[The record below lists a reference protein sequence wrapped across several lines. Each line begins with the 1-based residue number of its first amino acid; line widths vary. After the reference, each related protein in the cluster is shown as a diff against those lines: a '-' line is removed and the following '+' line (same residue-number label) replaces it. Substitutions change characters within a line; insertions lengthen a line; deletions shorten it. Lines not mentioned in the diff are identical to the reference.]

1 MSKTKPKS
9 NSKVNAKV
17 KKKES
22 HRNKILCSIIAVFL
36 LFMTGYVVKAQLY
49 NPGESA
55 LVGVEQNTGN
65 NGIPVPSED
74 NNEQAGPDNDIN
86 DDDGDGFDEAEDNNG
101 QEAGAGQNG
110 QTPDTGGSS
119 GQDSPVISGDYSN
132 EKHGWGFRR
141 NDSHQQP
148 EMPSSITSMLSRHG
162 SYWIGSPQAKLVY
175 LTFDEGYE
183 NGYTASILDT
193 LKANNVKAAFFVT
206 GHYLDSQP
214 DLVRRMV
221 DEGHIVGNHTESHP
235 SLPDISDGQIQKE
248 LQIVE
253 EKYEIVTGRNDLK
266 YLRPPQG
273 EFSERT
279 LAVTRALGYHNIFW
293 SMASVDWVP
302 MAGGP
307 EEAYQSVIKN
317 THNGAL
323 LLLHAV
329 SKDNTEAMDRILKG
343 IKEQGYT
350 FATLDDLVQ

>member
-1 MSKTKPKS
+1 MSKAKSKPKPKEKNKKS
-9 NSKVNAKV
+9 N
-17 KKKES
+17 
-22 HRNKILCSIIAVFL
+22 RNKILCSIFVVFL
-36 LFMTGYVVKAQLY
+36 LCMTGYVVKAQLY
-49 NPGESA
+49 NPGKSA
-55 LVGVEQNTGN
+55 LVGLQQKT
-65 NGIPVPSED
+65 P
-74 NNEQAGPDNDIN
+74 GP
-86 DDDGDGFDEAEDNNG
+86 AEDNNDPAG
-101 QEAGAGQNG
+101 INSDIKDEGPGEAEGNNEQEAAAGQNG
-110 QTPDTGGSS
+110 QAPGPGGSA
-119 GQDSPVISGDYSN
+119 GQERPVFNGNYSN
-132 EKHGWGFRR
+132 EKHGWGFKR

-162 SYWIGSPQAKLVY
+162 AHWIGSPQSKVIY

-214 DLVRRMV
+214 DLVKRMV

-253 EKYEIVTGRNDLK
+253 EKYERITGRSDLK
-266 YLRPPQG
+266 YFRPPMG
-273 EFSERT
+273 EFSERS
-279 LAVTRALGYHNIFW
+279 LAVTRELGYHNIFW
-293 SMASVDWVP
+293 SMASVDWLP

-307 EEAYQSVIKN
+307 EEAYQAVIKN